1 MTYRRH
7 IVGFILARTDLDNI
21 FWKAKIVDPRDVF
34 EQLQAREYQEWEEE
48 IDVQNDSR
56 TMDLSTKRKNKNS
69 NFFSKIFFSILE
81 LLR

>member
-34 EQLQAREYQEWEEE
+34 EQLQAREYQE
-48 IDVQNDSR
+48 
-56 TMDLSTKRKNKNS
+56 
-69 NFFSKIFFSILE
+69 
-81 LLR
+81 